1 MDLKNKIILVTGSS
15 RGIGKDI
22 CRTLAKEGAHIVA
35 TARNKELLEALKKEI
50 KTFGGSATV
59 IPADLSIESDVF
71 NIFAEIKSKFG
82 KLDVLVNNAGIG
94 LFGRI
99 VDFSMEDFDS
109 VMRLNLR
116 ALFQCCREALKMM
129 LPARKGYIINISSVV
144 GIKGYPNHS
153 AYTASKHG
161 VMGLTKSLAAEVQ
174 EYGINVSVILPGGVD
189 TDFIEAARPDLDKSI
204 LIPTSDIS
212 KIVLFML
219 GLSDKSVV
227 DEIYI
232 RRKTSK
238 PF

>member
-1 MDLKNKIILVTGSS
+1 MDLKNKVILVTGSS
-15 RGIGKDI
+15 RGIGKEI
-22 CRTLAKEGAHIVA
+22 CRTLAKEGAYIVA
-35 TARNKELLEALKKEI
+35 TARNKELLEALEKEI
-50 KTFGGSATV
+50 KTDGGSATV
-59 IPADLSIESDVF
+59 IPADLGIESDVF

-99 VDFSMEDFDS
+99 VDFSMEDFDNI
-109 VMRLNLR
+109 MRLNLR

-129 LPARKGYIINISSVV
+129 LPAREGYIINISSVV

-189 TDFIEAARPDLDKSI
+189 TDFIGAARPDLDKSI

-212 KIVLFML
+212 KTVLFML
-219 GLSDKSVV
+219 GLSGNSVV